1 MSMDLEHQ
9 LAAYGSYLEEL
20 TPAVATE
27 TDPAGPTVATR
38 PYWRGPAIAAAA
50 AAVVLVVFGSLILL
64 APFSQ
69 QDAVPVTDPPV
80 VTIPPV
86 VTVPALV
93 TTTTPFVGPV
103 ISFEWEMHELSEF
116 VTYPARWR
124 DGYVALMGDQV
135 VSSVD
140 GTRWAAWPEQ
150 PAELAD
156 RDEAQLALVV
166 DDGDVV
172 VVVAKASA
180 PLRAFASDGEEP
192 WRELPVEQP
201 GTLTD
206 SRRLELILNADDGL
220 YVQTRETYLRQGE
233 SFVVTSLPD
242 DLAYDG
248 GWTDAVR
255 RSWRGITLPDETYTV
270 GERDGRFTAF
280 TWPESGETWTST
292 DGNTWQSIDPVAV
305 PVTATSCHPPE
316 PAVSPEVVE
325 TGPLGWF
332 AAGSWCAPTIV
343 WYSPDGMQWQTID
356 NIERLSGFD
365 IFIPVPPTLVV
376 EDQRV
381 LIYGNLADAE
391 PGPNPA
397 VWIGTPQTRD

>member
-1 MSMDLEHQ
+1 MLRPHSLLLVASLTLVVLL
-9 LAAYGSYLEEL
+9 LAACSDTADDSADTTL
-20 TPAVATE
+20 
-27 TDPAGPTVATR
+27 
-38 PYWRGPAIAAAA
+38 AA
-50 AAVVLVVFGSLILL
+50 
-64 APFSQ
+64 
-69 QDAVPVTDPPV
+69 
-80 VTIPPV
+80 
-86 VTVPALV
+86 
-93 TTTTPFVGPV
+93 TTTTTAAPTTTTEAPTTTTAPFVGSV
-103 ISFEWEMHELSEF
+103 ESFEWEMHELSDF

-124 DGYVALMGDQV
+124 DGYVALRGDWV

-140 GTRWAAWPEQ
+140 GITWEAWPEQ

-156 RDEAQLALVV
+156 RNQAQLALVV

-180 PLRAFASDGEEP
+180 PFRAFASEGDEP
-192 WRELPVEQP
+192 WRELAFEP

-206 SRRLELILNADDGL
+206 SGRRLEVILNADDGL
-220 YVQTRETYLRQGE
+220 YVQLRETYLRQGE

-242 DLAYDG
+242 DLAYDP

-255 RSWRGITLPDETYTV
+255 RSWSGITMPDETYTV

-280 TWPESGETWTST
+280 TWPERGETWTST
-292 DGNTWQSIDPVAV
+292 DGSTWQSIDPVAV

-316 PAVSPEVVE
+316 PAVSPQVVE

-332 AAGSWCAPTIV
+332 AAGSWCAPTVV
-343 WYSPDGMQWQTID
+343 WYSPDGVQWQTID

-365 IFIPVPPTLVV
+365 IFIPLPPTLVV

-391 PGPNPA
+391 PGRPDPA
-397 VWIGTPQTRD
+397 VWIGNPQTRD